1 MKKPRKNVV
10 NVYCTEYDVVEKV
23 AKKVLD
29 AKLKYFEEDHEGAIV
44 NGEGNQK
51 LSTEWD
57 LSWHDLA
64 ISTEFLSKM

>member
-1 MKKPRKNVV
+1 M

-29 AKLKYFEEDHEGAIV
+29 AKLKYFEEDHEGAII

>member
-1 MKKPRKNVV
+1 MRNVV

-23 AKKVLD
+23 AKKILN
-29 AKLKYFEEDHEGAIV
+29 AKLKYYEEDHEGAIV

-64 ISTEFLSKM
+64 ISTEFLSKMQPF

>member
-1 MKKPRKNVV
+1 
-10 NVYCTEYDVVEKV
+10 VYCTEYDVVEKV

-29 AKLKYFEEDHEGAIV
+29 AKLKYFEEDHEGAII